1 MVTDAIYM
9 RNWTSNCFFVHL
21 RYIVFPLKN
30 KTFQQSEKI
39 HLTTKRSEEAQFKFQ
54 NIANIP
60 IMLIGLFV
68 IGLHP
73 GNLHFFGDQKKGA

>member
-30 KTFQQSEKI
+30 NTLQQSEKI